1 MTLFVTSITHLL
13 MFYQYIPTNEQ
24 NSGFTH
30 DILLNSDTSIIIL
43 NIVEY
48 WTMLRFLTFQNH
60 EK

>member
-43 NIVEY
+43 NIKQVLLN
-48 WTMLRFLTFQNH
+48 TVAILDVS
-60 EK
+60 KS